1 VAWLTRKPIGWVL
14 LAAVILLSSCLPARG
29 HSGDVLSGWAAA
41 APVIDGTIGA
51 AEWSGASKK
60 TFTLGGWTCTV
71 YEMNDANNL
80 YMALEIPDTTHDVND
95 MLLVYFDN
103 DNDGVTEVGN
113 DLVGMSST
121 SPGFFGDYYCSA
133 LPNTWSSDV
142 GDGGTNDGSGVL
154 GFSGG
159 VHYYEFSHPL
169 DTTDNAHDFSLSAG
183 STVGFM
189 IGYLDNLVS
198 VGGWPGTL
206 FPPQS
211 WGDIIIASPPAPVPA
226 VGGVI
231 VSVDKLVLLAPY
243 FVAILVI
250 AAAGIVIK
258 RRRH

>member
-1 VAWLTRKPIGWVL
+1 MAWLTRKPIGWVL
-14 LAAVILLSSCLPARG
+14 VAAVILLSSCLPARG

-80 YMALEIPDTTHDVND
+80 YMALEIPDTTYDVDD
-95 MLLVYFDN
+95 MLLVFFDN

-113 DLVGMSST
+113 DLVGMSSIW
-121 SPGFFGDYYCSA
+121 GVFGDYYCSA
-133 LPNTWSSDV
+133 LPGTSSSDV

-189 IGYLDNLVS
+189 ISYLDNLVS

-206 FPPQS
+206 STPQS

-258 RRRH
+258 RHRH